1 MSAYNH
7 STYFFMNKKYFIKT
21 MGCQMN
27 VHDSEKI
34 AGIFSELGYQE
45 AAGFKESDVIVLNT
59 CSVRAKAEQKFS
71 SELGRLKLAKTYR
84 PGLRIAVA
92 GCIAQQMGKS
102 LFKRFPY
109 VDFVFGP
116 NNIDSLEQW
125 IIDRQQNPDKRTQT
139 TALKENADYH
149 SKLLPVKRAGRIRA
163 WVSIMYGCDNFC
175 AYCVV
180 PSTRGRERSR
190 PSQDIFNEVESLAEQ
205 GFKEVT
211 LLGQNVNSYGRNVHN
226 NIDFPDLLKEIH
238 DINGIERIRFVTS
251 HPRDLSEKL
260 IGAMKDLPKI
270 CGHMHLPLQA
280 GSDSIL
286 TVMNRGY
293 TYSDYKEKIEMLR
306 NAIKEI
312 SVTSDIIVGFP
323 GETDDDFKC
332 TVKAISELKFDGIF
346 SFKYSRRPQTR
357 ALELPG
363 HIDEII
369 KSRRLAEILDLQ
381 VSITF
386 DINRALEGEILE
398 ILVEGISSNDN
409 AKLTGRTTTNKIV
422 NFSGDENDI
431 GRLIKVRIVRAQQHS
446 LFGEKVI

>member
-34 AGIFSELGYQE
+34 AGIFSELGYQQ

-139 TALKENADYH
+139 TALQENADYH

-190 PSQDIFNEVESLAEQ
+190 PSQDIFNEVESLADQ

-211 LLGQNVNSYGRNVHN
+211 LLGQNVNSYGKNVHN
-226 NIDFPDLLKEIH
+226 NIDFPDLLKKIH

-286 TVMNRGY
+286 SVMNRGY
-293 TYSDYKEKIEMLR
+293 TYFDYKEKIEMLR

-386 DINRALEGEILE
+386 NINKALEGEILE
-398 ILVEGISSNDN
+398 ILVEGISSSDN
-409 AKLTGRTTTNKIV
+409 AKLTGRTITNKIV

>member
-1 MSAYNH
+1 
-7 STYFFMNKKYFIKT
+7 MNKKYFIKT

-139 TALKENADYH
+139 TALQENADYH

-190 PSQDIFNEVESLAEQ
+190 PSQDIFNEVESLADQ

-211 LLGQNVNSYGRNVHN
+211 LLGQNVNSYGKNVHN
-226 NIDFPDLLKEIH
+226 NMDFPDLLKKIH

-286 TVMNRGY
+286 SVMNRGY

-386 DINRALEGEILE
+386 NINKALEGEILE
-398 ILVEGISSNDN
+398 ILVEGISSSDN

>member
-1 MSAYNH
+1 
-7 STYFFMNKKYFIKT
+7 MNKKYFIKT

-27 VHDSEKI
+27 VHDYEKI
-34 AGIFSELGYQE
+34 AGIFSELGYQQ

-71 SELGRLKLAKTYR
+71 SELGRLKLVKAYK

-139 TALKENADYH
+139 TALQENADYH

-190 PSQDIFNEVESLAEQ
+190 PSQDIFNEVKSLAEQ

-211 LLGQNVNSYGRNVHN
+211 LLGQNVNSYGKNAYN
-226 NIDFPDLLKEIH
+226 NIDFPDLLKKIH

-260 IGAMKDLPKI
+260 ISAMKDLPKI
-270 CGHMHLPLQA
+270 CGHMHLPLQS

-286 TVMNRGY
+286 SVMNRGY
-293 TYSDYKEKIEMLR
+293 TYSEYKGKIEMLR
-306 NAIKEI
+306 NVIKEI

-332 TVKAISELKFDGIF
+332 TVNAISELKFDGIF

-386 DINRALEGEILE
+386 IINKALEGAILE
-398 ILVEGISSNDN
+398 ILVEGVSSNDN
-409 AKLTGRTTTNKIV
+409 SKLTGRTTTNKIV

-431 GRLIKVRIVRAQQHS
+431 GRLMKIRILRAQQHS

>member
-1 MSAYNH
+1 
-7 STYFFMNKKYFIKT
+7 MNKKYFIKT

-34 AGIFSELGYQE
+34 AGIFSELGYQQ

-71 SELGRLKLAKTYR
+71 SALGRLKSVKTYN

-125 IIDRQQNPDKRTQT
+125 IIDRQQNSDKRTQI

-190 PSQDIFNEVESLAEQ
+190 PSQDIFNEVNSLAEQ

-211 LLGQNVNSYGRNVHN
+211 LLGQNVNSYHN
-226 NIDFPDLLKEIH
+226 NIDFPDLLKKIH

-260 IGAMKDLPKI
+260 ISAMKDLPKI
-270 CGHMHLPLQA
+270 CGHMHLPLQS

-286 TVMNRGY
+286 SVMNRGY
-293 TYSDYKEKIEMLR
+293 TYSEYKEKIEMLR

-332 TVKAISELKFDGIF
+332 TVEAISELKFDGIF

-357 ALELPG
+357 ALELPD
-363 HIDEII
+363 HIDETI

-381 VSITF
+381 VSITY
-386 DINRALEGEILE
+386 DINKALEGEILE

-422 NFSGDENDI
+422 NFSGDESDI
-431 GRLIKVRIVRAQQHS
+431 GRLMKIRILRAQQHS

>member
-1 MSAYNH
+1 
-7 STYFFMNKKYFIKT
+7 
-21 MGCQMN
+21 MN

-34 AGIFSELGYQE
+34 AGIFSELGYQQ

-71 SELGRLKLAKTYR
+71 SELGRLKLVKAYK

-125 IIDRQQNPDKRTQT
+125 IIDRQQNPNIRTQT
-139 TALKENADYH
+139 TAIKENTDYH
-149 SKLLPVKRAGRIRA
+149 SKLLPVKRVGRIRA

-190 PSQDIFNEVESLAEQ
+190 PSQDIFNEVKSLAEQ

-211 LLGQNVNSYGRNVHN
+211 LLGQNVNSYGKNAYN
-226 NIDFPDLLKEIH
+226 NIDFPDLLKKIH

-260 IGAMKDLPKI
+260 ISAMKDLPKI
-270 CGHMHLPLQA
+270 CGHMHLPLQS

-286 TVMNRGY
+286 SVMNRGY
-293 TYSDYKEKIEMLR
+293 TYSEYKGKIEMLR
-306 NAIKEI
+306 NVIKEI

-332 TVKAISELKFDGIF
+332 TVNAISELKFDGIF

-386 DINRALEGEILE
+386 IINKALEGAILE
-398 ILVEGISSNDN
+398 ILVEGVSSNDN
-409 AKLTGRTTTNKIV
+409 SKLTGRSTTNKIV
-422 NFSGDENDI
+422 NFSGDESDI
-431 GRLIKVRIVRAQQHS
+431 GRLMKIRILRAQQHS

>member
-1 MSAYNH
+1 
-7 STYFFMNKKYFIKT
+7 MNKKYFIKT

-34 AGIFSELGYQE
+34 AGIFSELGYQQ

-139 TALKENADYH
+139 TALQENADYH

-190 PSQDIFNEVESLAEQ
+190 PSQDIFNEVESLADQ

-211 LLGQNVNSYGRNVHN
+211 LLGQNVNSYGKNVHN
-226 NIDFPDLLKEIH
+226 NMDFPDLLKKIH

-286 TVMNRGY
+286 SVMNRGY

-398 ILVEGISSNDN
+398 ILVEGISSSDN

>member
-1 MSAYNH
+1 
-7 STYFFMNKKYFIKT
+7 
-21 MGCQMN
+21 MN

-34 AGIFSELGYQE
+34 AGIFSELGYQQ

-139 TALKENADYH
+139 TALQENADYH

-190 PSQDIFNEVESLAEQ
+190 PSQDIFNEVESLADQ

-211 LLGQNVNSYGRNVHN
+211 LLGQNVNSYGKNVHN
-226 NIDFPDLLKEIH
+226 NMDFPDLLKKIH

-286 TVMNRGY
+286 SVMNRGY

-422 NFSGDENDI
+422 NFSGDESDI
-431 GRLIKVRIVRAQQHS
+431 GRLMKIRILRAQQHS

>member
-1 MSAYNH
+1 
-7 STYFFMNKKYFIKT
+7 
-21 MGCQMN
+21 MN

-34 AGIFSELGYQE
+34 AGIFSELGYQQ

-139 TALKENADYH
+139 TALQENADYH

-190 PSQDIFNEVESLAEQ
+190 PSQDIFNEVESLADQ

-226 NIDFPDLLKEIH
+226 NIDFPDLLKKIH

-286 TVMNRGY
+286 SVMNRGY
-293 TYSDYKEKIEMLR
+293 TYSDYEEKIEMLR

-323 GETDDDFKC
+323 GETNDDFKC

-346 SFKYSRRPQTR
+346 SFKYSRRPQTM
-357 ALELPG
+357 ALELPC

-398 ILVEGISSNDN
+398 ILVEGFSSSDN

>member
-1 MSAYNH
+1 
-7 STYFFMNKKYFIKT
+7 MNKKYFIKT

-34 AGIFSELGYQE
+34 AGIFSELGYQQ

-71 SELGRLKLAKTYR
+71 SELGRLKSVKTYN

-125 IIDRQQNPDKRTQT
+125 IIDRQQNSDKRTQI

-190 PSQDIFNEVESLAEQ
+190 PSQDIFNEVNSLAEQ

-211 LLGQNVNSYGRNVHN
+211 LLGQNVNSYGKNVHN
-226 NIDFPDLLKEIH
+226 NIDFPDLLKKIH

-260 IGAMKDLPKI
+260 ISAMKDLPKI
-270 CGHMHLPLQA
+270 CGHMHLPLQS

-286 TVMNRGY
+286 SVMNRGY
-293 TYSDYKEKIEMLR
+293 TYSEYKEKIEMLR

-332 TVKAISELKFDGIF
+332 TVEAISELKFDGIF

-357 ALELPG
+357 ALELPD
-363 HIDEII
+363 HIDETI

-381 VSITF
+381 VSITY
-386 DINRALEGEILE
+386 DINKALEGEILE
-398 ILVEGISSNDN
+398 ILVEGISSNDS

-422 NFSGDENDI
+422 NFSGDESDI
-431 GRLIKVRIVRAQQHS
+431 GRLMKIRILRAQQHS